1 MVDVKAVAHLFSV
14 PRPQRRVSVG
24 PGLLDEQGAN
34 GVIGTG
40 CSQRT
45 LADTDRF
52 RADRSPSPPALNGTT
67 TVIGVAG

>member
-14 PRPQRRVSVG
+14 PRPQRRMSVG

-67 TVIGVAG
+67 MVIGVAG